1 MSGTLYAVTLATSI
15 GCGLA
20 GGVFFAFSSFVM
32 PALGRLPAPEGIAAM
47 QSINRLAVTPVFMS
61 QLFGTA
67 LACLALAI
75 WMLASPGD
83 ASEGLVLGGC
93 AAYLVGNIAVTMLA
107 NVPLNDELEAVEPGS
122 AEGEATWRRYL
133 VRWTAW
139 NHVRTAT
146 AVIAA
151 GLLVGAL

>member
-1 MSGTLYAVTLATSI
+1 MSGALYAITLATSI

-47 QSINRLAVTPVFMS
+47 QSINRLAVTPAFMS

-67 LACLALAI
+67 LACLVLAI
-75 WMLASPGD
+75 WVLASPED

-93 AAYLVGNIAVTMLA
+93 AAYVVGNIAVTVVA

-122 AEGEATWRRYL
+122 AKGEAVWRRYL

-139 NHVRTAT
+139 NHVRAVT

-151 GLLVGAL
+151 GLLMGAL